1 MSRIIQVY
9 DEEKQS
15 NVQADSEVAEA
26 GKAVSLHFEE
36 KLLEIFPEQTFPVV
50 MEKEV
55 RAEADKDSED
65 SDDDVQP
72 KRKRLKVDTENLL
85 HIKWRTW
92 GNVFEK

>member
-1 MSRIIQVY
+1 
-9 DEEKQS
+9 
-15 NVQADSEVAEA
+15 
-26 GKAVSLHFEE
+26 
-36 KLLEIFPEQTFPVV
+36 

-92 GNVFEK
+92 GNVCEK